1 VDGPPAQPDNA
12 GMRAR
17 VLTSVLLALA
27 VHQASLA
34 QPASSFATPARDS
47 AAVFVAM
54 SHFAVGRLGS
64 ECLAIIGRAESGKAF
79 ADAWKDRNA
88 MFVAASTRYLDQRV
102 EEAGAQGGPERRAS
116 AQREILQVVQA
127 SGENLLR
134 TLLQGRREDGCM
146 NAVTLVETGVL
157 DINTRLPQYSELEAL
172 VLWNKQ

>member
-1 VDGPPAQPDNA
+1 
-12 GMRAR
+12 MRAR
-17 VLTSVLLALA
+17 VLTSLLLAAAL
-27 VHQASLA
+27 HQASLA
-34 QPASSFATPARDS
+34 QPAPSSFATPARDS

-64 ECLAIIGRAESGKAF
+64 ECLAIIGRAESGQAF
-79 ADAWKDRNA
+79 ANTWKDRNA
-88 MFVAASTRYLDQRV
+88 LFVAASTRYLDQRV
-102 EEAGAQGGPERRAS
+102 EEAGAQGGPERRAA
-116 AQREILQVVQA
+116 AQREIVQVVQA

-157 DINTRLPQYSELEAL
+157 DINTKLPQYSELEAL